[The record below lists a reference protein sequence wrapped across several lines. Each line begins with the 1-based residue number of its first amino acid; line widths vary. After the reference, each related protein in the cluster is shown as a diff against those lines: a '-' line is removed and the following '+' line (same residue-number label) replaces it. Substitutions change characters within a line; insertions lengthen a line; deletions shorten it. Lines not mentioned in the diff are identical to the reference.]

1 MAANLPP
8 QFFQLQKKLKETE
21 DSQEKISIL
30 EELLRIVPKHK
41 GTERVQED
49 LKRKLAKAKKEEAR
63 KPKPKQLFFLKK
75 EGAAQVVI
83 IGPPNSGKSSLLN
96 ALTGTNVKVGAYPF
110 TTQMPQPGMMPYEN
124 ILIQLVDTPPLTE
137 SFLPGW
143 QKDIIKNA
151 DLILILLDLTSENL
165 LKDFIF
171 FEKKLLEL
179 NLSEK
184 KVIWVGNKNDLAI
197 LNNFSPQLKEKESFI
212 SISVSKK
219 RGLEALKNKIFEKL
233 EIVRVYT
240 KAPNKE
246 PNLATPF
253 IIKKGNKLSDLA
265 KEIHED
271 LLKNFKFA
279 KLFKKNEKKPK
290 IVGRDYLLEDG
301 DIVEIRV

>member
-63 KPKPKQLFFLKK
+63 KPKPKQLFSLKK

-83 IGPPNSGKSSLLN
+83 IGPPNAGKSSLLN

-171 FEKKLLEL
+171 L
-179 NLSEK
+179 
-184 KVIWVGNKNDLAI
+184 
-197 LNNFSPQLKEKESFI
+197 
-212 SISVSKK
+212 
-219 RGLEALKNKIFEKL
+219 
-233 EIVRVYT
+233 
-240 KAPNKE
+240 
-246 PNLATPF
+246 
-253 IIKKGNKLSDLA
+253 
-265 KEIHED
+265 
-271 LLKNFKFA
+271 
-279 KLFKKNEKKPK
+279 KKN
-290 IVGRDYLLEDG
+290 Y
-301 DIVEIRV
+301 